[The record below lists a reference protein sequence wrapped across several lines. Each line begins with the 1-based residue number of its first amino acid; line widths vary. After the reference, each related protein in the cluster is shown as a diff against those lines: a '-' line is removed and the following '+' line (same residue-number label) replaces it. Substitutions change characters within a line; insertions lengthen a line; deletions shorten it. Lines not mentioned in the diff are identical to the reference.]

1 MRGTLEREKW
11 NEMTP
16 DEQKKLEEYEARKST
31 KAILRRARRLL
42 TFSGVTN
49 PAKRLRNQVIT
60 NVNDKDK
67 YGN

>member
-49 PAKRLRNQVIT
+49 PAKRLRN
-60 NVNDKDK
+60 
-67 YGN
+67 